1 MTPQHPPMNLSFTR
15 AAGILL
21 LLALASSCKTGQKST
36 TEVRNLPEL
45 TIRPTD
51 ERPEYRAS
59 VTKLHELIHTSLDVR
74 PDWAKRY
81 LYGTATLTLRPY
93 FFPTDLVQLDA
104 RGMII
109 EDVRLLLGKDSATL
123 KFNYRNDS
131 LLVTLPSVL
140 TSKDTFS
147 ITIRYVA
154 RPDELKSVGGSNAI
168 SSDKG
173 LYFINPD
180 GKDKNKPR
188 QIWTQGE
195 TQSNSVWFPTIDVP
209 NQKTT
214 QEIRITVDSA
224 LTTLSNGIL
233 IRTVMNPDG
242 TRSDTWRQEKPHTP
256 YLAMMAIGPYAVVK
270 DSWRGKEVA
279 YYVDKPYASVARR
292 IFGNTPEM
300 LEFFSQQ
307 LGVDYPWD
315 KYSQA
320 VVHDF
325 VSGAME
331 NTSATIHGEFLHR
344 DARELVDGS
353 NEDII
358 AHELY
363 HHWFGDLVTC
373 ESWSNLPLN
382 ESFATYGEYLWNEY
396 KYGREEADI
405 GLYNDIT
412 SYLREAKNKQVDLI
426 RFQYSNRE
434 DMFDRHSYAK
444 GGTILH
450 MLRKYTGDE
459 AFFKSLKKYL
469 DDNRFKAAEVHHLRL
484 AFEEVTGEDMNWF
497 FNQWFLDKG
506 HAVLEFTYGWDD
518 SSRTA
523 WLDIRQQQDISET
536 PLYRIPLDVDIY
548 SATSVERKRIVLEK
562 REQRFEFP
570 CKEKPVLINADAEKM
585 LTGVRTDKHSNDEWI
600 TMYRRAPLFQ
610 DRFDALQAIAKEYK
624 AGTPEADVIVDAIR
638 DKNWRLRV
646 FALGK
651 LGAVATSD
659 KKDELLK
666 LLMKTGMNDPRT
678 EVRDAAV
685 EALASHYQDDE
696 LIAYYSNRISSD
708 SSFSVMES
716 ALTALA
722 GLDQPAAMKIALKM
736 ESDGHRKVKSML
748 AGLYARY
755 GDDKNAS
762 YMAKVV
768 EESFGNTQY
777 GLMQQYGRFL
787 KRCTTSGNVSDGL
800 SRIHTI
806 ALSSPSWLVRLGAVQ
821 AMTEVSKHCGEQ
833 ATATAN
839 TRDVAASEAW
849 RKIQRD
855 ADLRIDEVK
864 KNETNEN
871 LKRIFNA
878 PQ

>member
-1 MTPQHPPMNLSFTR
+1 MNLSLTR
-15 AAGILL
+15 LAAGLL
-21 LLALASSCKTGQKST
+21 LTISFLPACKPSQKSV

-45 TIRPTD
+45 TVRPVD

-59 VTKLHELIHTSLDVR
+59 VTKLHELIHTALDVR

-81 LYGTATLTLRPY
+81 LYGTATLTMRSWFY
-93 FFPTDLVQLDA
+93 ATDLVQLDA
-104 RGMII
+104 RGMLID
-109 EDVRLLLGKDSATL
+109 DVRMLSGKDSVAL

-131 LLVTLPSVL
+131 LLVNLPKALSAQ
-140 TSKDTFS
+140 DTFRLM
-147 ITIRYVA
+147 IRYVA
-154 RPDELKSVGGSNAI
+154 RPDELGKVGGSSAI

-180 GKDKNKPR
+180 GKEKNKPR

-214 QEIRITVDSA
+214 QEIRITVDST
-224 LTTLSNGIL
+224 LVTLSNGLL
-233 IRTVMNPDG
+233 IKSEINPDG
-242 TRSDTWRQEKPHTP
+242 TRSDTWKQSIPHTP
-256 YLAMMAIGPYAVVK
+256 YLFMMAIGPYAVVK
-270 DSWRGKEVA
+270 DYWRGKEVA
-279 YYVDKPYASVARR
+279 YYVDKPYEVVARR

-300 LEFFSQQ
+300 LEFFSKQ
-307 LGVDYPWD
+307 LGVDYPWE

-344 DARELVDGS
+344 DARELVDGA

-382 ESFATYGEYLWNEY
+382 ESFATYGEYLWNEH

-405 GLYNDIT
+405 GLYNDIN
-412 SYLREAKNKQVDLI
+412 SYLRESKNKRVDLI
-426 RFQYSNRE
+426 RFQYDSRE

-469 DDNRFKAAEVHHLRL
+469 DDNRFKPAEVHHLRL
-484 AFEEVTGEDMNWF
+484 AFEETTGEDMNWF

-506 HAVLEFTYGWDD
+506 HAELEFSYDWND
-518 SSRTA
+518 TA
-523 WLDIRQQQDISET
+523 KTAVLTIAQKQDLAEN

-548 SATSVERKRIVLEK
+548 LPKSVERKRIVVEK
-562 REQRFEFP
+562 KEQSFEFACTERP
-570 CKEKPVLINADAEKM
+570 EFINADAEKM
-585 LTGVRTDKHSNDEWI
+585 LTGVRTDKHSNTEWI
-600 TMYRRAPLFQ
+600 AMYKRAPLFQ
-610 DRFDALQAIAKEYK
+610 DRFDALQAIAKDYK
-624 AGTPEADVIVDAIR
+624 AGTPEAEVMFDALK

-646 FALGK
+646 YTLSK
-651 LGAVATSD
+651 LGPIATSE
-659 KKDELLK
+659 KKDDLRK
-666 LLMKTGMNDPRT
+666 VLMKMGMNDPKT
-678 EVRDAAV
+678 EVRDASI
-685 EALASHYQDDE
+685 EALANHYKDDE
-696 LIAYYSNRISSD
+696 LIAYYSNRVSSD
-708 SSFSVMES
+708 SSFSVLES

-722 GLDQPAAMKIALKM
+722 DLDEAAALKMALKM
-736 ESDGHRKVKSML
+736 EADGHRKIRSIL
-748 AGLYARY
+748 AGLYARH
-755 GDDKNAS
+755 GDDKNAA
-762 YMAKVV
+762 YMGKAVDGAT
-768 EESFGNTQY
+768 GNAQY

-787 KRCTTSGNVSDGL
+787 KRCSTSANVSDGL
-800 SRIHTI
+800 SRIY
-806 ALSSPSWLVRLGAVQ
+806 AVAKSSQSWLVRLGAVQ
-821 AMTEVSKHCGEQ
+821 AMTEVSKYSGEQ
-833 ATATAN
+833 ASADGA
-839 TRDVAASEAW
+839 TRDLAAAEAW
-849 RKIQRD
+849 RKIKTD
-855 ADLRIDEVK
+855 ADLYIDDVK

-871 LKRIFNA
+871 LKRMFNSSK
-878 PQ
+878 